1 MGDSGKP
8 SNGSMAIQ
16 MAIPEATYSLDG
28 KKTTDTLPGIGTATL
43 TAKWARGGKSLDL
56 SMVHQETVNGQ
67 NLTALTAKERWTLSE
82 DGQVLKVQRTVS
94 TQQTSE
100 TVNLIFRKKP
110 AAP

>member
-1 MGDSGKP
+1 
-8 SNGSMAIQ
+8 
-16 MAIPEATYSLDG
+16 
-28 KKTTDTLPGIGTATL
+28 
-43 TAKWARGGKSLDL
+43 
-56 SMVHQETVNGQ
+56 MVHQETVNGQ